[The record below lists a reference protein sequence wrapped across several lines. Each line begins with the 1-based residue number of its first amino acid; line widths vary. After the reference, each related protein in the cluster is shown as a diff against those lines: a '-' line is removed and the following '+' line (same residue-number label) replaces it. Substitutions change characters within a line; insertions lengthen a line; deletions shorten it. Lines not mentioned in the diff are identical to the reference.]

1 MNFKLSAYVIPS
13 IISMVLVGTYT
24 NIDGFFI
31 GNVTGDNGL
40 AAINIVWPIVA
51 FITSLGTG
59 LGIGGSVILNKM
71 RGTGDEFGASKVK
84 STLLFLLVTI
94 GFLAGLVLELTY
106 EPLLKLMGAEGQ
118 VLDYACD
125 YAHIVCLGAIFQ
137 ILGSGLVAL
146 LRNEQKTYFSMV
158 CCIVGLI
165 VHLLL
170 DILLVNEYK
179 LSGVAVSTVL
189 SQAVIMALC
198 LLALYVK
205 KPQECEAQEKDATPF
220 FEKCKKLFKNVETKY
235 LLPILGA
242 STSPFG
248 INFVPSIVLLFTN
261 YFALK
266 VGDTAGVSAYA
277 VMSYAVYT
285 FDYIYQGVCDGVQPV
300 LSYCCGAKDKDGE
313 KKALKYSV
321 KLLVVFTVAFILL
334 TPALIAV
341 MPKLFAVSGTAQE
354 MMTSGFILYAI
365 AYPFKAVVKFVCS
378 YYYAIGKT
386 KPSNLL
392 IYADPILFT
401 PLFLIVLPLFMGGM
415 DGIWLAMTFAQI
427 CVAILGALSL
437 YRDLKKSARS
447 ELSNF

>member
-1 MNFKLSAYVIPS
+1 MKFKLSAYVIPS

-31 GNVTGDNGL
+31 GNVTGDSGL

-59 LGIGGSVILNKM
+59 LGIGGSVMLNTY
-71 RGTGDEFGASKVK
+71 RGTGDEQGAKRVK
-84 STLLFLLVTI
+84 STLLFLLVAV
-94 GFLAGLVLELTY
+94 GLLAGALLFFTY
-106 EPLLKLMGAEGQ
+106 EPLLKLMGATGQ
-118 VLDYACD
+118 VLVYACD
-125 YAHIVCLGAIFQ
+125 YAKIVCLGSIFQ

-158 CCIVGLI
+158 CCIVGLT
-165 VHLLL
+165 VHILL
-170 DILLVNEYK
+170 DILLVDKYK
-179 LSGVAVSTVL
+179 LSGVAISTVV

-198 LLALYVK
+198 LVALREK
-205 KPQECEAQEKDATPF
+205 KELSANDTDEQPF
-220 FEKCKKLFKNVETKY
+220 KGLKKLLKGVEKRY
-235 LLPILGA
+235 ILPILGA

-248 INFVPSIVLLFTN
+248 INFVPSIVLLLTN
-261 YFALK
+261 YFALE

-300 LSYCCGAKDKDGE
+300 LSYCHGANDKDGE
-313 KKALKYSV
+313 KRALKYSAT
-321 KLLVVFTVAFILL
+321 LLVVFTVCFVLL

-341 MPKLFAVSGTAQE
+341 MPKLFAVSGTAQA

-378 YYYAIGKT
+378 YYYAVGQT

-392 IYADPILFT
+392 IYADPLLFT
-401 PLFLIVLPLFMGGM
+401 PLFLIVLPIFWGM

-427 CVAILGALSL
+427 CVAVLGLLSL
-437 YRDLKKSARS
+437 CNTFKKAKKG
-447 ELSNF
+447 LDN

>member
-31 GNVTGDNGL
+31 GNATGDNGL

-71 RGTGDEFGASKVK
+71 RGTGDEAGANKVK
-84 STLLFLLVTI
+84 STLLFLLVAV
-94 GFLAGLVLELTY
+94 GAFAGVLLSLTY

-118 VLDYACD
+118 VLVYACD
-125 YAHIVCLGAIFQ
+125 YAKIVCLGSLFQ

-146 LRNEQKTYFSMV
+146 LRNERKTYFSMV
-158 CCIVGLI
+158 CCIVGLV
-165 VHLLL
+165 VHILL
-170 DILLVNEYK
+170 DIWLVEEYK
-179 LSGVAVSTVL
+179 LSGVAISTVL
-189 SQAVIMALC
+189 SQAVIMVLC
-198 LLALYVK
+198 LFALYVK
-205 KPQECEAQEKDATPF
+205 KARSSETVTGQKGEKAW
-220 FEKCKKLFKNVETKY
+220 KKLFQNIEKKY
-235 LLPILGA
+235 ILPILGA

-261 YFALK
+261 YFALI

-300 LSYCCGAKDKDGE
+300 LSYCCGAKDESGE
-313 KKALKYSV
+313 KKALKYSATT
-321 KLLVVFTVAFILL
+321 LVIFTVAFVLL
-334 TPALIAV
+334 TPALIKL

-354 MMTSGFILYAI
+354 MMTSGFIIYAF

-378 YYYAIGKT
+378 YFYAVGKT

-401 PLFLIVLPLFMGGM
+401 PLFLIALPSLVGM
-415 DGIWLAMTFAQI
+415 DGIWLAMTLAQV
-427 CVAILGALSL
+427 CVALLGAFAFLK
-437 YRDLKKSARS
+437 DLKKASAQPK
-447 ELSNF
+447 N

>member
-1 MNFKLSAYVIPS
+1 MNFKLSTYIIPS

-31 GNVTGDNGL
+31 GNVTGDSGL

-59 LGIGGSVILNKM
+59 LGVGGSVMLNKM
-71 RGTGDEFGASKVK
+71 RGTGDERAAEQVK
-84 STLLFLLVTI
+84 ATMLFLLVAV
-94 GFLAGLVLELTY
+94 GVLAGAILKLTY

-118 VLDYACD
+118 VLVYSIDYAD
-125 YAHIVCLGAIFQ
+125 IVCIGALFQ

-170 DILLVNEYK
+170 DMLLVDEYK
-179 LSGVAVSTVL
+179 LKGVAISTVI
-189 SQAVIMALC
+189 SQAVIMLLC
-198 LLALYVK
+198 LFALRTKKTLDKVQTEEENSVK
-205 KPQECEAQEKDATPF
+205 WWQKP
-220 FEKCKKLFKNVETKY
+220 FKNINREY

-261 YFALK
+261 YFALE
-266 VGDTAGVSAYA
+266 VGGTAAVSAYA

-285 FDYIYQGVCDGVQPV
+285 FDYIYQGVCDGVQPI

-313 KKALKYSV
+313 NRALRSSAII
-321 KLLVVFTVAFILL
+321 LGAFTIGFIAL

-341 MPKLFAVSGTAQE
+341 MPKLFAVSLEAE
-354 MMTSGFILYAI
+354 KMMTSGFILYAI
-365 AYPFKAVVKFVCS
+365 AYPFKAAVKFVCS
-378 YYYAIGKT
+378 YYYAVGKT

-392 IYADPILFT
+392 IYADPLVFT
-401 PLFLIVLPLFMGGM
+401 PLFLIILPMLWDM
-415 DGIWLAMTFAQI
+415 DGIWLSMTFAQV
-427 CVAILGALSL
+427 CVAALGGLSL
-437 YRDLKKSARS
+437 WRTFQKNK
-447 ELSNF
+447 E